1 MALEKY
7 EGIPKSK
14 AVQQIWMKDSKG
26 LIIQDRPEG
35 GISEHKAP
43 FAQKHPPMKVNPRF
57 SSLIKLSNSF
67 SLVTLIH
74 NVWEEIHRV
83 LLSLSKLSTESD

>member
-14 AVQQIWMKDSKG
+14 AVEQIWMKDSKG
-26 LIIQDRPEG
+26 LIVQDRPEG

-43 FAQKHPPMKVNPRF
+43 FAQKHPPMKVNQCY
-57 SSLIKLSNSF
+57 I
-67 SLVTLIH
+67 LV
-74 NVWEEIHRV
+74 
-83 LLSLSKLSTESD
+83 SKTVT

>member
-14 AVQQIWMKDSKG
+14 AVEQIWMKDSKG
-26 LIIQDRPEG
+26 LIVQDRPEG

-43 FAQKHPPMKVNPRF
+43 FAQKHPPMKVNLR
-57 SSLIKLSNSF
+57 SF
-67 SLVTLIH
+67 LHLKV
-74 NVWEEIHRV
+74 
-83 LLSLSKLSTESD
+83 